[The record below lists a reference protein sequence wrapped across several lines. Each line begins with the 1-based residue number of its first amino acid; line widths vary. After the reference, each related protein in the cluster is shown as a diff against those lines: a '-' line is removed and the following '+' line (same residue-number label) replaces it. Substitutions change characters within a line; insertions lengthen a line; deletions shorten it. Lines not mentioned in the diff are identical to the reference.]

1 MTHTPD
7 PQLCERLRQGV
18 RREDCP
24 LRVSPCLAHTSLSHV
39 PKHIQMLTSV

>member
-18 RREDCP
+18 RREE
-24 LRVSPCLAHTSLSHV
+24 RVSPCLAHTSLSHV

>member
-24 LRVSPCLAHTSLSHV
+24 LRVSPCPAIPASAMYQNIY
-39 PKHIQMLTSV
+39 KC

>member
-7 PQLCERLRQGV
+7 PQLFERPRQGV

-24 LRVSPCLAHTSLSHV
+24 LRVSPYECPSLV
-39 PKHIQMLTSV
+39 MYQNIYRY